1 MIERICEFMDK
12 WHMVSAGDRVLVGV
26 SGGADSICLCLILKE
41 LSTQMKFSMEVI
53 HVEHGIRGE
62 ASKRDAIFVKQ
73 FCREQKLTYRE
84 FPVDVPAYAK
94 KYHMGDEEA
103 ARKLRYDIFVKAAK
117 EKAGTK
123 IALAHHMEDNAE
135 TMLFQLARGSGL
147 DGLCGMRPVRA
158 GEDGECYIRPLLE
171 ISREQIEQYLSARG
185 QAFCTDA
192 TNEELVYSRN
202 RIRHN
207 ILPQMQEINAQAVLH
222 MNQTAQRLWE
232 LREYL
237 EEETARALQAYRT
250 KDGQQ
255 YRISVQGLQQLP
267 KALRMRVL
275 HEAVAETAQKRKD
288 ITGAHLEAVAD
299 LLEKQTGRRVDLP
312 YGIVAKREYDAIVL
326 QKDPMESVEN
336 ERPEIQISQEWLE
349 ACLDRGDPCIVPTG
363 IRGESFALRIFQFN
377 GNIGE
382 IPRKMYTKWFDYDK
396 IRDGF
401 SIRTRRKQDYFV
413 FDGEGHRKKLADY
426 FINEKVS
433 ADRRDKIWLVAQDA
447 QIHWIVGGR
456 MGADCMVDTKTKIVL
471 ELIYKGGTK
480 DDGL

>member
-1 MIERICEFMDK
+1 M
-12 WHMVSAGDRVLVGV
+12 
-26 SGGADSICLCLILKE
+26 
-41 LSTQMKFSMEVI
+41 
-53 HVEHGIRGE
+53 
-62 ASKRDAIFVKQ
+62 
-73 FCREQKLTYRE
+73 
-84 FPVDVPAYAK
+84 
-94 KYHMGDEEA
+94 
-103 ARKLRYDIFVKAAK
+103 
-117 EKAGTK
+117 
-123 IALAHHMEDNAE
+123 
-135 TMLFQLARGSGL
+135 
-147 DGLCGMRPVRA
+147 
-158 GEDGECYIRPLLE
+158 
-171 ISREQIEQYLSARG
+171 
-185 QAFCTDA
+185 
-192 TNEELVYSRN
+192 
-202 RIRHN
+202 
-207 ILPQMQEINAQAVLH
+207 
-222 MNQTAQRLWE
+222 
-232 LREYL
+232 
-237 EEETARALQAYRT
+237 
-250 KDGQQ
+250 
-255 YRISVQGLQQLP
+255 QGLQQLP

-349 ACLDRGDPCIVPTG
+349 ACLDRGDHCIVPTG
-363 IRGESFALRIFQFN
+363 IQGESFALRIFQFN

-456 MGADCMVDTKTKIVL
+456 MGADCMVDAKTKIVL

>member
-41 LSTQMKFSMEVI
+41 LSTQMKFSMEGI

-185 QAFCTDA
+185 QVFCTDA

-207 ILPQMQEINAQAVLH
+207 ILPQMQEINAQAVQH
-222 MNQTAQRLWE
+222 IARTAEL
-232 LREYL
+232 LRESDAYFL
-237 EEETARALQAYRT
+237 QIARDYVDH
-250 KDGQQ
+250 KSSIGVPEDGIL
-255 YRISVQGLQQLP
+255 REISVSLESLREQAPIVRKYILAELVHRLKTPLKDWGSVHFEDMDALLFRQG
-267 KALRMRVL
+267 
-275 HEAVAETAQKRKD
+275 
-288 ITGAHLEAVAD
+288 GAHL
-299 LLEKQTGRRVDLP
+299 DLP
-312 YGIVAKREYDAIVL
+312 YHMSADIRKKRLILRV
-326 QKDPMESVEN
+326 N
-336 ERPEIQISQEWLE
+336 REIISM
-349 ACLDRGDPCIVPTG
+349 
-363 IRGESFALRIFQFN
+363 
-377 GNIGE
+377 
-382 IPRKMYTKWFDYDK
+382 K
-396 IRDGF
+396 
-401 SIRTRRKQDYFV
+401 RRK
-413 FDGEGHRKKLADY
+413 K
-426 FINEKVS
+426 S
-433 ADRRDKIWLVAQDA
+433 
-447 QIHWIVGGR
+447 
-456 MGADCMVDTKTKIVL
+456 
-471 ELIYKGGTK
+471 
-480 DDGL
+480 

>member
-1 MIERICEFMDK
+1 MIEHICEFMNK
-12 WHMVSAGDRVLVGV
+12 WHMVSAGNRVIVGV

-41 LSTQMKFSMEVI
+41 LSTRMNFSLEVI
-53 HVEHGIRGE
+53 HVEHGIRGK
-62 ASKRDAIFVKQ
+62 ASKEDALFVKQ
-73 FCREQKLTYRE
+73 FCQEQTLTYRE
-84 FPVDVPAYAK
+84 FPVNVPAYANK
-94 KYHMGDEEA
+94 HHMGDEEA
-103 ARKLRYDIFVKAAK
+103 ARKLRYEIFAEVAK
-117 EKAGTK
+117 EKEGTK
-123 IALAHHMEDNAE
+123 VALAHHMEDNAE

-147 DGLCGMRPVRA
+147 DGLCGMRPVRT
-158 GEDGECYIRPLLE
+158 GEEGECYIRPLLE
-171 ISREQIEQYLSARG
+171 ISREEIEQYLGARG
-185 QAFCTDA
+185 QDFCMDA

-207 ILPQMQEINAQAVLH
+207 ILPQMKEINAQAVLH
-222 MNQTAQRLWE
+222 MNQTAHRLWE

-237 EEETARALQAYRT
+237 EEETARALEGCRIKEGQKYRL
-250 KDGQQ
+250 
-255 YRISVQGLQQLP
+255 SVQGLQKLP

-275 HEAVAETAQKRKD
+275 HETVAEAAQKRKD

-299 LLEKQTGRRVDLP
+299 LLEKQSGRRADLP
-312 YGIVAKREYDAIVL
+312 YGVVAKREYDSIVL
-326 QKDPMESVEN
+326 WKDHQESAEN
-336 ERPEIQISQEWLE
+336 DRQEIVISEERLRS
-349 ACLDRGDPCIVPTG
+349 CLKKGEPIVIPAGTQ
-363 IRGESFALRIFQFN
+363 GEKFMLHIFRFD
-377 GNIGE
+377 GNMGE

-433 ADRRDKIWLVAQDA
+433 ADMRDKIWLVAQNA

-456 MGADCMVDTKTKIVL
+456 MGADFMVSEKTKIVL